1 MIQEMNVLPDFR
13 EPDNLRLGI
22 APLYTRYAEIWEAV
36 QRIAAVVTESR
47 YQKYGAERSA
57 VT

>member
-1 MIQEMNVLPDFR
+1 VLPDFR

-22 APLYTRYAEIWEAV
+22 APLYTRYEDIWEAV
-36 QRIAAVVTESR
+36 QRIARAVEERAYLR
-47 YQKYGAERSA
+47 YPEQREA